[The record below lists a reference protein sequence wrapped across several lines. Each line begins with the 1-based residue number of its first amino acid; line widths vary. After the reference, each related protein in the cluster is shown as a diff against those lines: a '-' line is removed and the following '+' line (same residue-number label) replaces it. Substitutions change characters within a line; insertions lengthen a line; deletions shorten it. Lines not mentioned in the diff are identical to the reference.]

1 MQRTRH
7 CVRGRGHVSSP
18 GVIVYGYELRRLH
31 MGTEAAPAL
40 SRSGVCTHSA
50 CEPLNV
56 EQTAWRCTG
65 IVSVLTNLTFLTNLT
80 NLTNLTTTAQTDGT
94 ASVCVFAGC
103 PEL

>member
-1 MQRTRH
+1 MQRARH

-18 GVIVYGYELRRLH
+18 GVIVYGY
-31 MGTEAAPAL
+31 AL
-40 SRSGVCTHSA
+40 SASRSGVRCVMGLRMCTHSA
-50 CEPLNV
+50 CEPLNI
-56 EQTAWRCTG
+56 EQTARRCTG

-80 NLTNLTTTAQTDGT
+80 NLTNLTTTAQTDGM

>member
-1 MQRTRH
+1 M
-7 CVRGRGHVSSP
+7 
-18 GVIVYGYELRRLH
+18 
-31 MGTEAAPAL
+31 
-40 SRSGVCTHSA
+40 CTHSA
-50 CEPLNV
+50 CEPLNI

-80 NLTNLTTTAQTDGT
+80 NLTNLTTTAQTDGM